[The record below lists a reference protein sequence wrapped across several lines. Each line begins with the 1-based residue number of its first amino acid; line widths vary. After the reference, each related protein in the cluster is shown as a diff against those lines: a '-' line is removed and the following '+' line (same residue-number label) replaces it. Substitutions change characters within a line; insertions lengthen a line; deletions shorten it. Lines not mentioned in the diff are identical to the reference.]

1 MSNVAGI
8 AMEHQHRCRHSL
20 GLVRCADEEGRELLA
35 IRCGDL
41 KVFVVIDAIVAR
53 LGDLGTSIT
62 RNMRWVDE
70 SPGVSRVSFG
80 SNRECGGGGEV
91 DGDSLLF
98 EIESRAQ
105 YDGKAL

>member
-1 MSNVAGI
+1 MSNVASI

-41 KVFVVIDAIVAR
+41 KVFVVIDAIVTR
-53 LGDLGTSIT
+53 LRDLGTSIA
-62 RNMRWVDE
+62 RNMRWVDK

-80 SNRECGGGGEV
+80 SNREFGGEV

>member
-41 KVFVVIDAIVAR
+41 KIFVVIDAIVAR

-70 SPGVSRVSFG
+70 SPGVSRVSLDRIESLEG
-80 SNRECGGGGEV
+80 KV